1 MRAVGLCFLA
11 VVSTATLRAQATGAV
26 AGRVHD
32 ATSGLSLSGVTVT
45 VDGGRQGASSDTS
58 GAYRVREVRAG
69 WHRVQVSRIGYRM
82 VIYDSVLVRG
92 GETIK
97 LDVALNPVAVQ
108 IESLVVTA
116 PDRVLDPMVPQDMQ
130 RITAEQLRRLPV
142 SSVQE
147 AIGLAAGTVGQ
158 SYRGGRLGQQSFV
171 LDGLGVK
178 NPIDASTGDL
188 GLQIPTDMLT
198 EASLTTNAFS
208 ARYGQAISGVV
219 NVITKDGGDEWN
231 GRAAYETDRPMPDG
245 WDYGLDRVIVS
256 GDGPLTSGIRFAGV
270 LDVQGRLDADPA
282 NAPPPTDSLD
292 PRFSEPW
299 VLPHNSG
306 ERYDLTGKLTIPLGA
321 RQTLRLF
328 GLRSAEQRLLFDA
341 AYKYDPA
348 YAPAQQLG
356 GTLLTAYLQHTASPD
371 AVNPL
376 TLDLRLAYFDRDY
389 TRGALTTTPSYQFGA
404 FTLSSFH
411 FLGEDLARSQ
421 DTVAAR
427 APVAGFTPPDYSHNT
442 PWGVP
447 GFFLGG
453 APRGEIAWN
462 HLKQLRTQLDMTLG
476 GGPHADF
483 YFGGDF
489 TTQHVQTFQRVFAY
503 LPTTDSGVPPPTAS
517 NFTPVTAAAYAE
529 TQLRFS
535 DLAFTVGLRY
545 DQFAPGALTPDAQQR
560 YPAKR
565 SLNPRL
571 AVSTV
576 LQGATFVAS
585 WGRFSQAPDFQY
597 LTDAAFDDTMRTG
610 RFRIGNPDLGFET
623 ATQYEF
629 SLRLRPT
636 PITAVRG
643 NLYVKRLDGL
653 VASVPL
659 GVNPDSTVFGNTDYG
674 TVKGLELIFDRDLV
688 DGWGLHIS
696 YTLQTAVATA
706 TNAYQFFHRVFIDS
720 LGDTVVPARVEYPL
734 DYDRRHGLTVILQG
748 KVSDIGG
755 PRIAGH
761 HPFAGLEGS
770 AVFRFASGLPYTRTT
785 PSGDTLIGLP
795 NSNRLPSTHSLDF
808 LVLLPIRVVGRT
820 AGVYLDVRN
829 ALNTQ
834 NIESVRRDT
843 GQPQQTTDGI
853 EASAQ
858 AAYQANPNPIP
869 YESQRYRRWADLDG
883 NGLIEG
889 PGELLPL
896 YRAAAAD
903 FSQPIFYYG
912 PPRLIRL
919 GVQLTF

>member
-1 MRAVGLCFLA
+1 MRPLGLVTLGLVLGRCLA
-11 VVSTATLRAQATGAV
+11 AQATGAIG
-26 AGRVHD
+26 GRIHD
-32 ATSGLSLSGVTVT
+32 ASTGLSLGGVTVS
-45 VDGGRQGASSDTS
+45 VDGGRQGASTDTS
-58 GAYRVREVRAG
+58 GSYRIREIRAG
-69 WHRVQVSRIGYRM
+69 WHRVQASRIGFRM

-92 GETIK
+92 GETVR
-97 LDVALNPVAVQ
+97 LDLALNPVAVQ
-108 IESLVVTA
+108 VESLVVTA
-116 PDRVLDPMVPQDMQ
+116 PDIVLDPLAPQDMQ
-130 RITAEQLRRLPV
+130 RITSEQFRRLPV

-147 AIGLAAGTVGQ
+147 AVSLAAGTVGQ

-208 ARYGQAISGVV
+208 ARYGQAISGIVS
-219 NVITKDGGDEWN
+219 VITKDGGDRWS
-231 GRAAYETDRPMPDG
+231 GRAAYETDRPFPDG
-245 WDYGLDRVIVS
+245 WDYGLDRVILS
-256 GDGPLTSGIRFAGV
+256 GDGPLISGIRFAGV
-270 LDVQGRLDADPA
+270 ADVQGRLDADPA
-282 NAPPPTDSLD
+282 NAPAPTDPLD
-292 PRFSEPW
+292 PRAAEPW

-306 ERYDLTGKLTIPLGA
+306 ELYNLTGKLTIPLGE

-328 GLRSAEQRLLFDA
+328 GLRSLEQRLLFDP
-341 AYKYDPA
+341 AYKYDPGF
-348 YAPAQQLG
+348 APAQKLG
-356 GTLLTAYLQHTASPD
+356 GTLVTGYLQHTASPT

-376 TLDLRLAYFDRDY
+376 TLDLRLAWFDRDF
-389 TRGALTTTPSYQFGA
+389 TRGALTATPAYQAGA
-404 FTLSSFH
+404 FTLSQFH

-421 DTVAAR
+421 DTIAAR
-427 APVAGFTPPDYSHNT
+427 GPVPGFTPPDFSDNT

-447 GFFLGG
+447 AFFLGG

-462 HLKQLRTQLDMTLG
+462 HLNQLRTQLDMTLG

-503 LPTTDSGVPPPTAS
+503 LPSTDSGVPPPVAS
-517 NFTPVTAAAYAE
+517 DFTPVTAAAYAE
-529 TQLRFS
+529 TQLRVS

-545 DQFAPGALTPDAQQR
+545 DQFTPGAFVPQGQRFGAQH
-560 YPAKR
+560 A
-565 SLNPRL
+565 LNPRI

-597 LTDAAFDDTMRTG
+597 LTDAAFDDTSRTG
-610 RFRIGNPDLGFET
+610 RFRRGNPDLGFES

-629 SLRLRPT
+629 SLRVRPNPVT
-636 PITAVRG
+636 SVRG
-643 NLYVKRLDGL
+643 NLYIKRLDGL

-659 GVNPDSTVFGNTDYG
+659 GVNPDSTIFGNTDYG
-674 TVKGLELIFDRDLV
+674 TVKGLELILDRDLV
-688 DGWGLHIS
+688 DGWGLHVS
-696 YTLQTAVATA
+696 YTFQQATA
-706 TNAYQFFHRVFIDS
+706 TASNAYQFFHRIYIDS
-720 LGDTVVPARVEYPL
+720 VGDTVVPARVEFPL
-734 DYDRRHGLTVILQG
+734 DYDRRHGLTVILQT

-755 PRIAGH
+755 PSIGGH
-761 HPFAGLEGS
+761 HPIAGLEGS
-770 AVFRFASGLPYTRTT
+770 AVFRYASGLPYSRTT
-785 PSGDTLIGLP
+785 PNGDTLIGLP

-808 LVLLPIRVVGRT
+808 LVLLPLRVLGRT

-843 GQPQQTTDGI
+843 GQPQQTDAGI
-853 EASAQ
+853 ESMAQ

-869 YESQRYRRWADLDG
+869 YESRRYRAWADLDG

-889 PGELLPL
+889 AAELLPL
-896 YRAAAAD
+896 YRRAAED

-912 PPRLIRL
+912 APRLVRL

>member
-1 MRAVGLCFLA
+1 MRRLATWCAAAVLVPALH
-11 VVSTATLRAQATGAV
+11 AQGTGAI
-26 AGRVHD
+26 AGRVRD
-32 ATSGLSLSGVTVT
+32 ASTNQSLHGVTVS
-45 VDGGRQGASSDTS
+45 VDGGRQGASTDSS
-58 GAYRVREVRAG
+58 GSYRVREVRAG
-69 WHRVQVSRIGYRM
+69 WHRVQVVRIGYRM
-82 VIYDSVLVRG
+82 VVYDSVLVRG
-92 GETIK
+92 GETIR
-97 LDVALNPVAVQ
+97 LDVGLSPLAVQ

-130 RITAEQLRRLPV
+130 RITADEFRRLPI
-142 SSVQE
+142 SSVQD
-147 AIGLAAGTVGQ
+147 AISLAAGTVGQ

-198 EASLTTNAFS
+198 EASLTTSAFS
-208 ARYGQAISGVV
+208 ARYGQALSGIV
-219 NVITKDGGDEWN
+219 NVVTKDGGDTWN
-231 GRAAYETDRPMPDG
+231 GRAAYETDRPLPDG

-256 GDGPLTSGIRFAGV
+256 GDGPITSGIRFAGA
-270 LDVQGRLDADPA
+270 LDVQGHLDDDPV
-282 NAPPPTDSLD
+282 NAPAPTDPLD
-292 PRFSEPW
+292 PRTAEPW

-306 ERYDLTGKLTIPLGA
+306 ERFDLTGKLTIPLGS

-328 GLRSAEQRLLFDA
+328 GLRSEEQRLLFDA
-341 AYKYDPA
+341 AYKYDPT

-356 GTLLTAYLQHTASPD
+356 GTLLTGYLQHTASPN

-376 TLDLRLAYFDRDY
+376 TLDLRLSYFDRDY
-389 TRGALTTTPSYQFGA
+389 IRGALTSTPPYQFGA
-404 FTLSSFH
+404 FTFSPFH
-411 FLGEDLARSQ
+411 FVGEDLARSQ
-421 DTVAAR
+421 DTLAAR
-427 APVAGFTPPDYSHNT
+427 GPVAGFAPPDFSQNT

-447 GFFLGG
+447 AFFLGD

-462 HLKQLRTQLDMTLG
+462 HLHQLRTQLDMTLG

-489 TTQHVQTFQRVFAY
+489 TTQHVQTFQRVVAY
-503 LPTTDSGVPPPTAS
+503 LPVTDSGVPPVSAS
-517 NFTPVTAAAYAE
+517 DFKPITAAAYAE
-529 TQLRFS
+529 TQLRLS
-535 DLAFTVGLRY
+535 DLALTIGLRY
-545 DQFAPGALTPDAQQR
+545 DQFTPGAMTPDGQRFQAQ
-560 YPAKR
+560 R

-576 LQGATFVAS
+576 LKGATFVAS

-597 LTDAAFDDTMRTG
+597 LTDAAFDDTTRTG
-610 RFRIGNPDLGFET
+610 RFRRGNPDLGYEN

-629 SLRLRPT
+629 SLRVRPT
-636 PITAVRG
+636 PVTSVRG
-643 NLYVKRLDGL
+643 NLYIKRLEGL

-659 GVNPDSTVFGNTDYG
+659 GLNPDSTIFGNTDYG
-674 TVKGLELIFDRDLV
+674 TVRGLEIILDRDLR
-688 DGWGLHIS
+688 DGWGFHLS
-696 YTLQTAVATA
+696 YTLQSAVATA
-706 TNAYQFFHRVFIDS
+706 SNAYQLFHRISIDS
-720 LGDTVVPARVEYPL
+720 LGDTIVPARVEFPL
-734 DYDRRHGLTVILQG
+734 DYDQRHGVTAILQG

-770 AVFRFASGLPYTRTT
+770 VVFRFASGLPYSRTT
-785 PSGDTLIGLP
+785 ASGDTIIGLP
-795 NSNRLPSTHSLDF
+795 NSNRLPSTHTLDF
-808 LVLLPIRVVGRT
+808 LLLLPVRVVGRT

-843 GQPQQTTDGI
+843 GQPTLTSTGL
-853 EASAQ
+853 EAAAE

-869 YESQRYRRWADLDG
+869 YESPRYRRSADLDG
-883 NGLIEG
+883 NGYIEG
-889 PGELLPL
+889 PNELLPL
-896 YRAAAAD
+896 YRQAAAD
-903 FSQPIFYYG
+903 FNQPIFYYG
-912 PPRLIRL
+912 PPRLVRL